1 MDEVQDKSLKILIAE
16 DNELDQ
22 LLVQRTLSKSDLNY
36 SSMIVDNRAAFLDA
50 LENFKPN
57 MILCDYSIPQ
67 FGALSALD
75 ILQEKKIL
83 TPLII
88 VTGTLSDEMAV
99 ECLKKGA
106 IDYVIKDKIVRLPSA
121 INNALELTKSQH
133 EKVIAEQRLRQNEKQ
148 LKAITD
154 IIPASLTY
162 ITPDL
167 KFSFSNQVST
177 EWFDKAVINE
187 PVEKVFGLE
196 ITNQI
201 KKNISRLDHG
211 DQVTFESILL
221 GPTSPQ
227 FVNVAVSPEFEN
239 GRIRGY
245 VCLMT
250 DITESKMY
258 EEDLKNAKRDAEY
271 ASNAKSQ
278 FLANMSHEIR
288 TPLNAIMGLSELL
301 QTDYKDEKE
310 RILWLKKITR
320 NSEHLKKVIDEI
332 LDLSKIEAGKLQL
345 KIAKFS
351 IPRVIAQV
359 KSILS
364 PLANEK
370 NLTLH
375 FETEGSVPEK
385 INSDSSK
392 LQHILLNL
400 LGNAIKFTSE
410 GIITLTVKLAE
421 ESSEPVLHF
430 NVIDTGIG
438 MSSDEVKHLF
448 EPFTQVDSS
457 MTRRFGGTGLG
468 LTLAKQLAQALGGDV
483 ILHSSTPGQGST
495 FVAKIKT
502 GDISTSPMITSFAN
516 LLAEPVDTVDLS
528 TEKPVV
534 TKPNISNFKVLLV
547 EDSLDNQLLVQNFL
561 EMEGVKV
568 DLASDGE
575 EGMKKAEE
583 GEHDLVIMDIQMPV
597 MDGYTA
603 TSTLRQH
610 GYKKPIVAFTAHAFE
625 DERERCLKMGFT
637 DFLSKPIKKREL
649 VDCLAKYRSG
659 NLTNPESKLAQPP
672 PM

>member
-36 SSMIVDNRAAFLDA
+36 SSVTVDNRAAFLDA

-57 MILCDYSIPQ
+57 LILCDYSIPQ
-67 FGALSALD
+67 FGALAALD
-75 ILQEKKIL
+75 ILQEKKVL

-106 IDYVIKDKIVRLPSA
+106 VDYVIKDKIVRLPSA
-121 INNALELTKSQH
+121 IKNALELTKSQQ
-133 EKVIAEQRLRQNEKQ
+133 EKVIAEERLRQNEKQ
-148 LKAITD
+148 LKVITD

-167 KFSFSNQVST
+167 KFSFSNDVST
-177 EWFDKAVINE
+177 VWFDKPLINE
-187 PVEKVFGLE
+187 PVDKVFGTE
-196 ITNQI
+196 IANQI

-211 DQVTFESILL
+211 EQVNFESVLL
-221 GPTSPQ
+221 GTTSPQ
-227 FVNVAVSPEFEN
+227 FVNVAVNPEFEN
-239 GRIRGY
+239 GAVRGY

-250 DITESKMY
+250 DISESKMY

-301 QTDYKDEKE
+301 QTNYKDEKE

-345 KIAKFS
+345 KITKFS
-351 IPRVIAQV
+351 IPNVIAQV

-375 FETEGSVPEK
+375 FETDGAIPEK

-400 LGNAIKFTSE
+400 LGNAIKFTNQ
-410 GIITLTVKLAE
+410 GNITLTVKTVNDN
-421 ESSEPVLHF
+421 SDPVLHF
-430 NVIDTGIG
+430 SVIDTGIG
-438 MSSDEVKHLF
+438 MSADEVKHLF

-483 ILHSSTPGQGST
+483 FLHSSTPGQGST

-502 GDISTSPMITSFAN
+502 GDISSSPMISSFAN
-516 LLAEPVDTVDLS
+516 LLSEPIDNNDLAAD
-528 TEKPVV
+528 KPVV
-534 TKPNISNFKVLLV
+534 AKPNISNFKVLLV
-547 EDSLDNQLLVQNFL
+547 EDSMDNQLLVQNFL
-561 EMEGVKV
+561 EMEGVIV
-568 DLASDGE
+568 DLASDGQ

-603 TSTLRQH
+603 TSTLRQN

-659 NLTNPESKLAQPP
+659 NLTNPESRLAPP

>member
-22 LLVQRTLSKSDLNY
+22 LLVQRTLSKSDLSY
-36 SSMIVDNRAAFLDA
+36 ALVIVDNRAAFLDA
-50 LENFKPN
+50 IENFKPN
-57 MILCDYSIPQ
+57 IILCDYSIPQ
-67 FGALSALD
+67 FGALDALD
-75 ILQEKKIL
+75 ILENNKIL
-83 TPLII
+83 IPLII

-106 IDYVIKDKIVRLPSA
+106 IDYIIKDKIVRLPSA
-121 INNALELTKSQH
+121 IRNALELTKFQR
-133 EKVIAEQRLRQNEKQ
+133 EKKVAEDRLRQNEKQ

-167 KFSFSNQVST
+167 NFSFANQVSFQ
-177 EWFDKAVINE
+177 WFSDDLINQ
-187 PVEKVFGLE
+187 PVEKIFGTE

-201 KKNISRLDHG
+201 KKNISRLNMGED
-211 DQVTFESILL
+211 VVFESLL
-221 GPTSPQ
+221 LNNNAPQ
-227 FVNVAVSPEFEN
+227 FVQVAVSTEF
-239 GRIRGY
+239 GDGAIRGY

-250 DITESKMY
+250 DMTDRKRY
-258 EEDLKNAKRDAEY
+258 EEELKAAKRDAET
-271 ASNAKSQ
+271 ANSAKSQ

-301 QTDYKDEKE
+301 QTNYKDEEE
-310 RILWLKKITR
+310 RMLWLKKITR

-345 KIAKFS
+345 KIGRIS
-351 IPRVIAQV
+351 IPNSIAQV
-359 KSILS
+359 KSILA
-364 PLANEK
+364 PLASEK
-370 NLTLH
+370 KLTLQ
-375 FETEGSVPEK
+375 FETEGQIPEK

-400 LGNAIKFTSE
+400 IGNAIKFTSQ
-410 GIITLTVKLAE
+410 GIVILKVKLVRE
-421 ESSEPVLHF
+421 NSEPLLVF
-430 NVIDTGIG
+430 NIIDTGIG

-483 ILHSSTPGQGST
+483 QLQSSEPGKGST

-502 GDISTSPMITSFAN
+502 GDITNSDMISSFEN
-516 LLAEPVDTVDLS
+516 LLSEPLEFIENP
-528 TEKPVV
+528 TETKTLDVKPD
-534 TKPNISNFKVLLV
+534 ISNFKVLLV
-547 EDSLDNQLLVQNFL
+547 EDSLDNQLLVQSFL

-568 DLASDGE
+568 DLASDGV
-575 EGMKKAEE
+575 EGMQKAEQ
-583 GEHDLVIMDIQMPV
+583 GAHNLVIMDIQMPV

-603 TSTLRQH
+603 TSTLREH
-610 GYKKPIVAFTAHAFE
+610 GYKKPIIAFTAHAFE
-625 DERERCLKMGFT
+625 DERERCLNMGFT

-649 VDCLAKYRSG
+649 VDCIAKYRAG
-659 NLTNPESKLAQPP
+659 NTNIPSRLSPP
-672 PM
+672 PV

>member
-22 LLVQRTLSKSDLNY
+22 LLVERTLSKSDLKY
-36 SSMIVDNRAAFLDA
+36 STVIVDNRATFLGA

-57 MILCDYSIPQ
+57 IILCDYSIPQ

-75 ILQEKKIL
+75 ILQEKNIF

-106 IDYVIKDKIVRLPSA
+106 VDYVIKDKIVRLPSA
-121 INNALELTKSQH
+121 IKNALELTNSQI
-133 EKVIAEQRLRQNEKQ
+133 EKFIVEERLRQNEKQ
-148 LKAITD
+148 LQVITD

-167 KFSFSNQVST
+167 KFSFSNQVSS
-177 EWFDKAVINE
+177 EWFNKSLINE
-187 PVEKVFGLE
+187 SIEKVFGTE

-227 FVNVAVSPEFEN
+227 FVNVAVSPDFEN
-239 GRIRGY
+239 NVVRGY

-258 EEDLKNAKRDAEY
+258 EEDLKIAKRDAEY

-301 QTDYKDEKE
+301 QSNYKDEKD
-310 RILWLKKITR
+310 RMLWLKKITR

-345 KIAKFS
+345 KITKFS
-351 IPRVIAQV
+351 IPHVIAQV

-370 NLTLH
+370 KLNLS
-375 FETEGSVPEK
+375 FETDGLIPES
-385 INSDSSK
+385 IHSDSSK

-400 LGNAIKFTSE
+400 LGNAIKFTSQ
-410 GIITLTVKLAE
+410 GTVRLVVKLVE
-421 ESSEPVLHF
+421 ENPEPILHF
-430 NVIDTGIG
+430 SVIDTGIG
-438 MSSDEVKHLF
+438 MSTDEVKHLF

-483 ILHSSTPGQGST
+483 VLLSSSPGQGST
-495 FVAKIKT
+495 FVAKVKT
-502 GDISTSPMITSFAN
+502 GVISTSPMISSFTN
-516 LLAEPVDTVDLS
+516 LLSEPADNTELPS
-528 TEKPVV
+528 EKPAVAR
-534 TKPNISNFKVLLV
+534 PSIANFRVLLV

-568 DLASDGE
+568 DLANDGQ
-575 EGMKKAEE
+575 EGMQKAEN

-603 TSTLRQH
+603 TSTLRLH

-625 DERERCLKMGFT
+625 DERERCLNMGFT

-649 VDCLAKYRSG
+649 VECIAKYHSG
-659 NLTNPESKLAQPP
+659 NLTTPESRLAPL

>member
-36 SSMIVDNRAAFLDA
+36 SSVTVDNRAAFLDV

-67 FGALSALD
+67 FGALAALD
-75 ILQEKKIL
+75 ILQEQKIQ

-106 IDYVIKDKIVRLPSA
+106 VDYVIKDKIVRLPSA
-121 INNALELTKSQH
+121 IKNALELTNSLVK
-133 EKVIAEQRLRQNEKQ
+133 KVIAEERLRQNEKQ
-148 LKAITD
+148 LKVITD

-167 KFSFSNQVST
+167 KFSFSNQVSS
-177 EWFDKAVINE
+177 EWFKKPLVNE
-187 PVEKVFGLE
+187 LVETVFGLE
-196 ITNQI
+196 ISNQI
-201 KKNISRLDHG
+201 KKNLSRLNHG
-211 DQVTFESILL
+211 EQVVFESVLI

-227 FVNVAVSPEFEN
+227 FVSVAVSPELEN
-239 GRIRGY
+239 GTVHGY

-258 EEDLKNAKRDAEY
+258 EEDLKNAKRDAES
-271 ASNAKSQ
+271 ANNAKSQ

-301 QTDYKDEKE
+301 QTDYKDEKD

-351 IPRVIAQV
+351 IPHIIAQV

-370 NLTLH
+370 KLSLN
-375 FETEGSVPEK
+375 FQTEGPIPEK
-385 INSDSSK
+385 IISDSSK
-392 LQHILLNL
+392 IQHILLNL
-400 LGNAIKFTSE
+400 LGNAIKFTSQ
-410 GIITLTVKLAE
+410 GTITLTVKLVAE
-421 ESSEPVLHF
+421 NSVSELHF
-430 NVIDTGIG
+430 SVLDTGIG
-438 MSSDEVKHLF
+438 MSSEEVKHLF

-468 LTLAKQLAQALGGDV
+468 LTLAKQLAKALGGDV

-502 GDISTSPMITSFAN
+502 GDISTSAMITSFDN
-516 LLAEPVDTVDLS
+516 LLSEPIDFVDVPS
-528 TEKPVV
+528 EKTLVA
-534 TKPNISNFKVLLV
+534 KPNISDFKVLLV

-561 EMEGVKV
+561 EMEGVLV
-568 DLASDGE
+568 DLASDGQ
-575 EGMKKAEE
+575 EGMQKAEQ

-625 DERERCLKMGFT
+625 DERERCLSMGFT

-649 VDCLAKYRSG
+649 VECIAKYRSG
-659 NLTNPESKLAQPP
+659 HLTNPESKLAPP
-672 PM
+672 LM

>member
-36 SSMIVDNRAAFLDA
+36 SSVTVDNRAAFLMA

-57 MILCDYSIPQ
+57 LILCDYSIPQ
-67 FGALSALD
+67 FGALAALD
-75 ILQEKKIL
+75 ILQEKKVL

-106 IDYVIKDKIVRLPSA
+106 VDYVIKDKIVRLPSA
-121 INNALELTKSQH
+121 IKNALELTKSQQ
-133 EKVIAEQRLRQNEKQ
+133 EKVIAEERLRQNEKQ
-148 LKAITD
+148 LKVITD

-167 KFSFSNQVST
+167 KFSFSNEVST
-177 EWFDKAVINE
+177 VWFDKPLINE
-187 PVEKVFGLE
+187 PVDKVFGTE
-196 ITNQI
+196 IANQI

-211 DQVTFESILL
+211 EQVNFESVLL
-221 GPTSPQ
+221 GTTSPQ
-227 FVNVAVSPEFEN
+227 FVNVAVNPEFEN
-239 GRIRGY
+239 GTVRGY

-250 DITESKMY
+250 DISESKMY

-301 QTDYKDEKE
+301 QTNYKDEKE

-345 KIAKFS
+345 KISKFS
-351 IPRVIAQV
+351 IPNVIAQV

-375 FETEGSVPEK
+375 FEADGAIPEK
-385 INSDSSK
+385 ISSDSSK

-400 LGNAIKFTSE
+400 LGNAIKFTNQ
-410 GIITLTVKLAE
+410 GNITLTVKTVNDN
-421 ESSEPVLHF
+421 SDPVLHF
-430 NVIDTGIG
+430 SVIDTGIG
-438 MSSDEVKHLF
+438 MSADEVKHLF

-483 ILHSSTPGQGST
+483 FLHSSTPGQGST

-502 GDISTSPMITSFAN
+502 GDISSSPMISSFAN
-516 LLAEPVDTVDLS
+516 LLSEPIDNNDLA
-528 TEKPVV
+528 TDKPVV
-534 TKPNISNFKVLLV
+534 AKPNISNFKVLLV
-547 EDSLDNQLLVQNFL
+547 EDSMDNQLLVQNFL
-561 EMEGVKV
+561 EMEGVIV
-568 DLASDGE
+568 DLASDGQ

-603 TSTLRQH
+603 TSTLRQK

-659 NLTNPESKLAQPP
+659 NLTNPESRLAPP
-672 PM
+672 PL